1 MINDI
6 ELNLSRKTVQDAILI
21 IRTQFNLAHVTYNFF
36 RYPTVGADN
45 PWVRTTY
52 PPPWVGHYFMR
63 NLIAI
68 DPVVRFGIIQSAPY
82 EWATLKD
89 EDGYDE
95 VFDAAVEHGIGRNGY
110 SIPIIDQYKRR
121 ALLSMTSTAD
131 DETWQA
137 MMLAHSQTWMQLA
150 HVVHKIAVG
159 EAFGSVVEQPRLGKR
174 EIECLLWAARGKG
187 TEETSTI
194 LTISQ
199 HTVRAYLKTA
209 RYKLDCSTISQAVAT
224 AIRLHLIEP

>member
-1 MINDI
+1 MMNDI
-6 ELNLSRKTVQDAILI
+6 KWNISGKTVQDAVLS
-21 IRTQFNLAHVTYNFF
+21 IRNEFDLAHVTYNFF

-52 PPPWVGHYFMR
+52 PPLWVGHYFMR
-63 NLIAI
+63 NFMAI

-89 EDGYDE
+89 EDGYNE
-95 VFDAAVEHGIGRNGY
+95 VFEAAAEHGIGRNGY

-121 ALLSMTSTAD
+121 ALLSMTSVAD

-137 MMLAHSQTWMQLA
+137 MMLAHSHTWMQLA
-150 HVVHKIAVG
+150 RIVHKIAVV
-159 EAFGSVVEQPRLGKR
+159 EAFGNVVEQPRLGKR

-187 TEETSTI
+187 TEETATI
-194 LTISQ
+194 LAISH

-209 RYKLDCSTISQAVAT
+209 RYKLDCSTISQAVAI
-224 AIRLHLIEP
+224 AIRLQLIEP